1 MSLISRIYHRFFW
14 LTWESIGFWVLS
26 SLLCILLCLSV
37 VLMPAALGGILYCA
51 ARTEQDKDVALRD
64 FWYGFWHFGLRSSI
78 LGLILVFLAV
88 LIIADISFYLSSDV
102 MEGVHPM
109 LRIALAGV
117 LGWIGIFGL
126 IILTTAW
133 TFLIYQDEKIPK
145 TLGRG
150 MVLTCTHPFISLNL
164 FMNGILL
171 FLILL
176 LSVVG
181 VPLLLPALASI
192 LAVSHVGA
200 VLEYYE
206 ERDDR
211 KLRQKIQKQGFQ
223 SGSILKELGERE
235 SRRRLRYDKGWRD
248 ILRPWEMR

>member
-1 MSLISRIYHRFFW
+1 
-14 LTWESIGFWVLS
+14 
-26 SLLCILLCLSV
+26 
-37 VLMPAALGGILYCA
+37 MPAALGGILYCA
-51 ARTEQDKDVALRD
+51 ARTDQDKDVALRD

-78 LGLILVFLAV
+78 LGFSLVFLVV

-102 MEGVHPM
+102 MEGFHPI
-109 LRIALAGV
+109 LRIALAGI

-126 IILTTAW
+126 IILATTW
-133 TFLIYQDEKIPK
+133 TFMIYQDENIPK
-145 TLGRG
+145 VLGRG
-150 MVLTCTHPFISLNL
+150 MVLTCMHPFISLYL

-171 FLILL
+171 FLIVLV
-176 LSVVG
+176 SIVG
-181 VPLLLPALASI
+181 IPLLLPALGSI

-206 ERDDR
+206 EREDR
-211 KLRQKIQKQGFQ
+211 KLRQEIQKQGTQ
-223 SGSILKELGERE
+223 PGSILKELGERE